1 MPSQHPARTEPT
13 LRYLLCTN
21 PGGWHRMGYWE
32 WGDERNED
40 VLLCMHGLTRNGRDF
55 DAVARRFSHKYRVIC
70 PDMAGRGTSDW
81 LEEPDFYTFAQ
92 YVGDLASLIAR
103 LQPARITWLG
113 TSMGGLIG
121 LTFIYMLSQ
130 TAKTPLGG
138 GRCNAAAQD
147 WLIQKTNPFDRLILN
162 DIGPELAL
170 EGMKNIARYVEAG
183 QSFATHDEALAY
195 ARTHWSGFGL
205 QTPEQWDSYTRH
217 YFVTN
222 MKSQWVPHYDPAIM
236 RAFVR
241 GLNYPMDESQTFL
254 WSVIQQLQIPL
265 LILRGSHSDLLTA
278 EVYQRM
284 LDEQPLAQGWQTDRA
299 GHAPSLLHD
308 DELDV
313 IEGFLN
319 S

>member
-1 MPSQHPARTEPT
+1 MLSAGTIGVIGIIAWAFHWLPHPGRVRYNVLFSVFCHRSFIMPSQHPARTEPT

-81 LEEPDFYTFAQ
+81 LENPDFYTFAQ

-147 WLIQKTNPFDRLILN
+147 WLIQKANPVDRLILN

-195 ARTHWSGFGL
+195 ARTDRKS
-205 QTPEQWDSYTRH
+205 TR
-217 YFVTN
+217 
-222 MKSQWVPHYDPAIM
+222 
-236 RAFVR
+236 
-241 GLNYPMDESQTFL
+241 
-254 WSVIQQLQIPL
+254 
-265 LILRGSHSDLLTA
+265 
-278 EVYQRM
+278 
-284 LDEQPLAQGWQTDRA
+284 
-299 GHAPSLLHD
+299 
-308 DELDV
+308 
-313 IEGFLN
+313 LN
-319 S
+319 SSHVAISYAVLFLKKKQQELTLMTLPS